1 MHTREQHHIKRI
13 NSENNMTSLLHLF
26 AAGALLCLSLP
37 SDAFAPAALPA
48 RAMVAPSSPLLPTLR
63 AATPL
68 RPLRMS
74 ETQESTSSSS
84 VAADAAAD
92 GGVEEEP
99 VDAATRLAL
108 EKARKADLLRS
119 QEVFMKRST
128 GIHQCSNCGWEYSP
142 EKGDSFLIGGMIKP
156 GVTFDDLPS
165 NWRCP
170 TCRSSKDGFKEVV
183 ETIPGFEVNQ
193 GYGFGTNSMT
203 SGQKN
208 ALIWGGIGGFF
219 LLFIGG
225 YALS

>member
-1 MHTREQHHIKRI
+1 
-13 NSENNMTSLLHLF
+13 MTAILHMMF
-26 AAGALLCLSLP
+26 VSVVGCILCLSLP
-37 SDAFAPAALPA
+37 SSDAFTPSGTSSGSGIALWLESRRPI
-48 RAMVAPSSPLLPTLR
+48 LLH
-63 AATPL
+63 
-68 RPLRMS
+68 MS
-74 ETQESTSSSS
+74 ETQESSTTRSELL
-84 VAADAAAD
+84 DD
-92 GGVEEEP
+92 ETL
-99 VDAATRLAL
+99 VDAATRLAI
-108 EKARKADLLRS
+108 EKQRKADLLRS

-128 GIHQCSNCGWEYSP
+128 GIHECTNCGWEYSP

-156 GVTFDDLPS
+156 GVAFDDLPS

-183 ETIPGFEVNQ
+183 EIIPGFEVNQ

-203 SGQKN
+203 TGQKN

>member
-1 MHTREQHHIKRI
+1 MMFLSVVGCI
-13 NSENNMTSLLHLF
+13 
-26 AAGALLCLSLP
+26 LCLSLP
-37 SDAFAPAALPA
+37 SSDAFTPSGA
-48 RAMVAPSSPLLPTLR
+48 RSGSGFASLSTTSSVSLDSR
-63 AATPL
+63 
-68 RPLRMS
+68 RPFLLRMS
-74 ETQESTSSSS
+74 ETQESSPSTA
-84 VAADAAAD
+84 VVINNNDD
-92 GGVEEEP
+92 DETP
-99 VDAATRLAL
+99 VDAATRLAI
-108 EKARKADLLRS
+108 EKQRKADMLRS

-128 GIHQCSNCGWEYSP
+128 GIHECTNCGWEYSP

-156 GVTFDDLPS
+156 GVAFDDLPS

-203 SGQKN
+203 TGQKN

>member
-1 MHTREQHHIKRI
+1 MVMFL
-13 NSENNMTSLLHLF
+13 SVV
-26 AAGALLCLSLP
+26 GCVLCLSLP
-37 SDAFAPAALPA
+37 SSDAFAPSVA
-48 RAMVAPSSPLLPTLR
+48 RRSSSGIASLSTTSSMSLLLPDYSR
-63 AATPL
+63 
-68 RPLRMS
+68 RPFLLHMS
-74 ETQESTSSSS
+74 ETQESSTTT
-84 VAADAAAD
+84 VINENNDD
-92 GGVEEEP
+92 ETTP
-99 VDAATRLAL
+99 VDAATRLAI
-108 EKARKADLLRS
+108 EKQRKADLLRS

-128 GIHQCSNCGWEYSP
+128 GIHECTNCGWEYNP
-142 EKGDSFLIGGMIKP
+142 EKGDAFLIGGMIKP
-156 GVTFDDLPS
+156 GVAFDDLPS

-203 SGQKN
+203 TGQKN